1 MINTSL
7 SNDFGIGCD
16 VLGNAINSF
25 ESLYKPTVVIN
36 VLGSVSNVDS
46 ENVPSVPVVYVGL
59 LEKLNSLF
67 VMYYEVMRSRNI
79 FCSSW
84 FEVRTTIN

>member
-7 SNDFGIGCD
+7 SNDLAIGCD
-16 VLGNAINSF
+16 VLAAINSF

-67 VMYYEVMRSRNI
+67 VGL
-79 FCSSW
+79 
-84 FEVRTTIN
+84 TK